1 MKKPVLAILTEAVRR
16 DNLLP
21 LKFFT
26 KIEIKYFY
34 ERAPYN
40 DLNEEELRGLVKF
53 NNFSELYN
61 NLLLLK
67 PDIIQGAE
75 PYGSKKMFM
84 MSVVAYMASKKLKIP
99 LIFPVLENRP
109 ANKRFKSHIRIIV
122 DWFFKKYIKESKKIL
137 YLNKGAKE
145 NLLKLN
151 APENKLIPFLW
162 GIWGVDINEFTTPR
176 TKNYQSK
183 FKNLLFV
190 GRLDEAKGIKYLLEA
205 FKIIYKKMPNTKLT
219 IVGDGDLKSSVLE
232 FRNNNF
238 LENKVI
244 LKGIVKNKDLP
255 SYFQEA
261 DLTILPSVTLYNWEE
276 QVGMTNIQSMACGTP
291 IVSTK
296 SGAIAEYVPD
306 NKAGILVPERDS
318 GALAEAVIKL
328 LENNDLRKKMGEFAR
343 DYSVKNYDAKLN
355 IEKAEEIILDVL
367 KNE

>member
-1 MKKPVLAILTEAVRR
+1 MNKPVLAILTEAVRR

-21 LKFFT
+21 LKFFS
-26 KIEIKYFY
+26 KIEIKFFY

-40 DLNEEELRGLVKF
+40 DLEEEDLKGLVKF

-61 NLLLLK
+61 NLLILK
-67 PDIIQGAE
+67 PDIIQGSE
-75 PYGSKKMFM
+75 PYGSKKMFI
-84 MSVVAYMASKKLKIP
+84 MSAVAYMAAKKLKIP

-109 ANKRFKSHIRIIV
+109 ANKRFKPHVRMIV

-151 APENKLIPFLW
+151 APESKLIPFLW

-205 FKIIYKKMPNTKLT
+205 FKIIYKRMPNIKLT
-219 IVGDGDLKSSVLE
+219 IVGDGELKNSVLE
-232 FRNNNF
+232 FRNKNF
-238 LENKVI
+238 LENKII
-244 LKGIVKNKDLP
+244 LKGIIKNKDLP

-276 QVGMTNIQSMACGTP
+276 QIGMTNIQSMSCGTP
-291 IVSTK
+291 VISTK
-296 SGAIAEYVPD
+296 SGAISEYVPD
-306 NKAGILVPERDS
+306 GKAGILVPERKS
-318 GALAEAVIKL
+318 EELAKAVIKL
-328 LENNDLRKKMGEFAR
+328 LEDNELRKKMGEFAR
-343 DYSVKNYDAKLN
+343 DYSVKNYNAKLN
-355 IEKAEEIILDVL
+355 IEKAEAIILDIL
-367 KNE
+367 QK